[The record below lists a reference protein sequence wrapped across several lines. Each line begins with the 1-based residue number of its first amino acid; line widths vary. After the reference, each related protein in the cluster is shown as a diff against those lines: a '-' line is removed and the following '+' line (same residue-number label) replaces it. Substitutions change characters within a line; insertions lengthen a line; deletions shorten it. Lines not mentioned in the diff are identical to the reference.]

1 MSDADIQVKKISS
14 KYILILILCVISVIA
29 VLIITTPQKKPVLR
43 EIPPTQVSL
52 QAIEQRTIQPIEQVS
67 GHLQPVRSSMLNFEL
82 AGQVQTRHVEPGDR
96 VKAGQLL
103 ISLQDGDQQ
112 DALSEAQA
120 QLSQEQKAVE
130 RDRRILKLVSE
141 NRQLQA
147 REVARLELL
156 GQKSLAS
163 TSLRDSASQLLLQ
176 QQREEEQLK
185 YSVETSTAR
194 LALKRAAL
202 RRAERNVARTTL
214 LAPYAGVVNA
224 VHVDAGD
231 YVTPNKMALELLQL
245 EQLDLIIDVNGATA
259 AMLQL
264 RQQVSVRIGDEQRH
278 GKIIALQTSPDI
290 ETFTHAVRI
299 RLNGNGLQTGAQAIA
314 SLKLNTL
321 SDALLV
327 PVAAILHHND
337 ERFIF
342 IADAGAE
349 TGTGTLRRVP
359 VNLIVRQGQQ
369 QVVSGE
375 IHAGERVVA
384 RDVAFLTD
392 GQSVVHD

>member
-1 MSDADIQVKKISS
+1 MSNADIQAKKISS

-67 GHLQPVRSSMLNFEL
+67 GHLQPVRNSALNFEL

-96 VKAGQLL
+96 VNAGQLL
-103 ISLQDGDQQ
+103 IALQDGDQQ

-130 RDRRILKLVSE
+130 RDRRVLKLVSE

-185 YSVETSTAR
+185 YSVETSQSR

-202 RRAERNVARTTL
+202 RRAERNLARTTL

-231 YVTPNKMALELLQL
+231 YVTPNKEALELLQL
-245 EQLDLIIDVNGATA
+245 DQLDLIIDVNGATA
-259 AMLQL
+259 AMLAL
-264 RQQVSVRIGDEQRH
+264 RQQVSVRTGDEQRH
-278 GKIIALQTSPDI
+278 GEIIALQTSPDI

-299 RLNGNGLQTGAQAIA
+299 RLDGDGLQTGTQATA
-314 SLKLNTL
+314 ALKLNAL
-321 SDALLV
+321 PNALLV

-342 IADAGAE
+342 IAEAGAE